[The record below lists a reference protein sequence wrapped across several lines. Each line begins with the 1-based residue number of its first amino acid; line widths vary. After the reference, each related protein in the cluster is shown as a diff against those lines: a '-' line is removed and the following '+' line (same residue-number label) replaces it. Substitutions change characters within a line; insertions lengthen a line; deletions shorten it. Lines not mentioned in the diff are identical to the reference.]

1 MRSAFRTHSPRV
13 VSVAE
18 MQAIDEAAIHEFGIP
33 RLLLMEQAGLA
44 VARVAQQ
51 RLSRSD
57 GTMVI
62 CCGTGL
68 NGGDGLCAA
77 RHLSLQGDV
86 PRIIVIGRL
95 SRLREESALYATM
108 LQRLGRRLT
117 EVTME
122 QQVKALKRWFARCDL
137 IIDALLGIGG
147 QGPVREPMASL
158 IAHMNQSGKPIV
170 AVDIPSGLDADT
182 GVVQGVAVKAT
193 VTVTFGLP
201 KRGCLIAEGPRHTG
215 RLVIEPIAFPR
226 RLLEGRWR

>member
-1 MRSAFRTHSPRV
+1 MRSAFRAQSQRV

-44 VARVAQQ
+44 VAHASQQ
-51 RLSRSD
+51 LLSRST
-57 GTMVI
+57 GTILVG
-62 CCGTGL
+62 CGTGF
-68 NGGDGLCAA
+68 NGGDGFCAA
-77 RHLSLQGDV
+77 RHLFAQGYV
-86 PRIIVIGRL
+86 PHIIVMGRL
-95 SRLREESALYATM
+95 SRLREEPALYVTM
-108 LQRLGRRLT
+108 LQRLGLRLT

-122 QQVKALKRWFARCDL
+122 RQVKALKRWFASCDL

-147 QGPVREPMASL
+147 RGSVREPMASL
-158 IAHMNQSGKPIV
+158 ITHMNQSGKPIV

-201 KRGCLIAEGPRHTG
+201 KRGCLIAEGPKRTG
-215 RLVIEPIAFPR
+215 RLIIEPIAFPR
-226 RLLEGRWR
+226 RLLTGRRR